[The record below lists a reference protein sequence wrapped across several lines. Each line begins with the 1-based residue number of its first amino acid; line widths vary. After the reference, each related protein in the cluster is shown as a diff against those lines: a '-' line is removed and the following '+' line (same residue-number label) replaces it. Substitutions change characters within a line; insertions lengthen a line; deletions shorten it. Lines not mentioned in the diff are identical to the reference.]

1 MGVSPFYIQSDL
13 RMRKTAQRACT
24 MYVKITSFSNGKDP
38 VCYIGSLVMVRAS
51 DTNEFQESL
60 NWCHQN
66 DALPC
71 HIHLSVRLWIVDPHS
86 RAAKKNTS
94 HGNKVLPQD
103 TTHLIQRVCYQW
115 RSLCQDPSGNW
126 TTRRPDHCKEAQTE
140 VVWTCLS
147 SSGLAET
154 VLQSTVKGRRRK
166 GRQKKKKRG
175 GKTTSGNGQAWSL
188 PSPREQWKMEKNGG
202 KRLRSHLRC
211 PNGPWC

>member
-71 HIHLSVRLWIVDPHS
+71 HIHLSVRSWIVDPHS

-115 RSLCQDPSGNW
+115 GSLCQDPSGNW
-126 TTRRPDHCKEAQTE
+126 TTRRPPYHHKQTQTVVVQTCLLFIKSHQTHLAKHSERRKKARQTE
-140 VVWTCLS
+140 EV
-147 SSGLAET
+147 
-154 VLQSTVKGRRRK
+154 
-166 GRQKKKKRG
+166 GRQH
-175 GKTTSGNGQAWSL
+175 Q
-188 PSPREQWKMEKNGG
+188 
-202 KRLRSHLRC
+202 
-211 PNGPWC
+211 